1 MHAVLRLY
9 KVRYVRWKGD
19 LRRRRA
25 RYYSRFQSV
34 VMKKTVKKQ
43 LLMNKSGDEIQVAL
57 VEEGRL
63 AELVIERP
71 DSLRSIGDIYLGRVH
86 KVVEGLKAAFVDIG
100 QKSDGFLHFSD
111 VGTTT
116 EDYRALIEDDDDD
129 DENGDGENGEGD
141 DDVNGKM
148 ANRRPSRP
156 GDEKGA
162 VSGNGQKDGNGKAK
176 GDDRRRQSYT
186 QMIAGRLKADDSIL
200 VQVIKEPISN
210 KGARLT
216 SDITI
221 AGRFMVLLPFGGG
234 QIAVSRR
241 VVSRKERARLKKLVR
256 SMLPEGF
263 GAIIRTVA
271 ELQEEELLKK
281 DLEKLLV
288 KWEQIEE
295 KLKDAKPPQL
305 IFKEDTIISS
315 VLRDS
320 LTTDVTEVVANS
332 PVIHKETLNYIQ
344 WAAPEMEKNVTLYE
358 GNLPLFEGYGIA
370 KDVESIFSRKVWLK
384 SGGYIIIEHTEAM
397 VVVDVN
403 SGRYAAKREQEENS
417 LKTNL
422 EAAREI
428 VRQLRLRDIGGIIVV
443 DFIDMLDPKNSKK
456 VYDSMKNE
464 LRHDR
469 AKSNILPMS
478 DFGLMQITRERIR
491 PSLMQR
497 MGDQCPACGGS
508 GVVQARCTT
517 INQIERWLRKYALS
531 QKLIFQQLD
540 LHVSPTVAEPIRNV
554 DRNIE
559 LKWFL
564 QHMLFIQI
572 KPDESLRSDD
582 FRFSLRKNGKDIT
595 AEYSDL

>member
-1 MHAVLRLY
+1 
-9 KVRYVRWKGD
+9 
-19 LRRRRA
+19 
-25 RYYSRFQSV
+25 
-34 VMKKTVKKQ
+34 MKKTVKKQ

-116 EDYRALIEDDDDD
+116 EDYRALIEDDDEDE
-129 DENGDGENGEGD
+129 ENGNGEEEGNEPLKSQVSKERKPED
-141 DDVNGKM
+141 
-148 ANRRPSRP
+148 P
-156 GDEKGA
+156 GIPA
-162 VSGNGQKDGNGKAK
+162 SGNGQKNGNGRGRSNGAN
-176 GDDRRRQSYT
+176 RRRQSYT
-186 QMIAGRLKADDSIL
+186 QMIAGRLKANDSIL
-200 VQVIKEPISN
+200 VQVIKEPIGN
-210 KGARLT
+210 KGSRLT

-241 VVSRKERARLKKLVR
+241 VVARKERARLKKLVR

-271 ELQEEELLKK
+271 EHQEEELLKK

-288 KWEQIEE
+288 KWDQIEE

-320 LTTDVTEVVANS
+320 LTTDVMELVANS
-332 PVIHKETLNYIQ
+332 PAIHKETLSYIR
-344 WAAPEMEKNVTLYE
+344 WAAPEMEKNVTLYQ
-358 GNLPLFEGYGIA
+358 GKLPLFEGYGIA

-397 VVVDVN
+397 VVIDVN
-403 SGRYAAKREQEENS
+403 SGRYAAKKEQEENS

-443 DFIDMLDPKNSKK
+443 DFIDMLDPKNAKK
-456 VYDSMKNE
+456 VYDAMKNE

-497 MGDQCPACGGS
+497 MGDQCPACSGS
-508 GVVQARCTT
+508 GIVQARCTT
-517 INQIERWLRKYALS
+517 INQVERWLRKYALR
-531 QKLIFQQLD
+531 QKMNFQQLD
-540 LHVSPTVAEPIRNV
+540 LHVSPTVAKPLRDV
-554 DRNIE
+554 DRHIE
-559 LKWFL
+559 LKWFF
-564 QHMLFIQI
+564 QHMLFVRI
-572 KPDESLRSDD
+572 KSDESLRSDD
-582 FRFSLRKNGKDIT
+582 FRFYIRKSSKDVT
-595 AEYSDL
+595 AEYSEL

>member
-1 MHAVLRLY
+1 
-9 KVRYVRWKGD
+9 
-19 LRRRRA
+19 
-25 RYYSRFQSV
+25 
-34 VMKKTVKKQ
+34 MKKTVKKQ

-129 DENGDGENGEGD
+129 DENGNGENEED
-141 DDVNGKM
+141 DKRQNSGQQQGSAMK
-148 ANRRPSRP
+148 AP
-156 GDEKGA
+156 GAE
-162 VSGNGQKDGNGKAK
+162 NGQKNGNGRAK
-176 GDDRRRQSYT
+176 GNGADRRRQSYT
-186 QMIAGRLKADDSIL
+186 QMIAGKLKPNDSIL

-210 KGARLT
+210 KGSRLT

-241 VVSRKERARLKKLVR
+241 VVSRKERSRLKKLVR

-320 LTTDVTEVVANS
+320 LTTDVTELVANS
-332 PVIHKETLNYIQ
+332 QSIHKETLNYIR
-344 WAAPEMEKNVTLYE
+344 WAAPEMEKNVTLYQ
-358 GNLPLFEGYGIA
+358 GKLPLFEGYGIA

-397 VVVDVN
+397 VVIDVN
-403 SGRYAAKREQEENS
+403 SGRYAAKKEQEENS

-517 INQIERWLRKYALS
+517 INQVERWLRKYAL
-531 QKLIFQQLD
+531 QKKMIFQQLD
-540 LHVSPTVAEPIRNV
+540 LYVSPTVAEPLRST

-564 QHMLFIQI
+564 QHMLFVRI
-572 KPDESLRSDD
+572 KQDESLRSDD
-582 FRFSLRKNGKDIT
+582 FRFYVRKNSEDVT
-595 AEYSDL
+595 AEYSEL

>member
-1 MHAVLRLY
+1 
-9 KVRYVRWKGD
+9 
-19 LRRRRA
+19 
-25 RYYSRFQSV
+25 
-34 VMKKTVKKQ
+34 MKKSSNKQ
-43 LLMNKSGDEIQVAL
+43 LLMNKTGDEIQVAL

-63 AELVIERP
+63 VELIIERP
-71 DSLRSIGDIYLGRVH
+71 ESRRSIGDIYLGRVH

-111 VGTTT
+111 VGTTN

-129 DENGDGENGEGD
+129 ENGGVDDGDAD
-141 DDVNGKM
+141 DAPQDFRN
-148 ANRRPSRP
+148 
-156 GDEKGA
+156 GDEPAVGA
-162 VSGNGQKDGNGKAK
+162 TVKQAARSGSKKPSADEQERAEK
-176 GDDRRRQSYT
+176 RQSYT
-186 QMIAGRLKADDSIL
+186 QLIAAKLKPNDSIL
-200 VQVIKEPISN
+200 VQVIKEPISS
-210 KGARLT
+210 KGSRLT

-234 QIAVSRR
+234 QVAVSRR
-241 VVSRKERARLKKLVR
+241 VIARKERSRLKKLVR
-256 SMLPEGF
+256 SILPEGF

-271 ELQEEELLKK
+271 EDQEETLLKQ
-281 DLEKLLV
+281 DLEKLLA
-288 KWEQIEE
+288 KWTQIEE
-295 KLKDAKPPQL
+295 KLQDAAPPQL

-320 LTTDVTEVVANS
+320 LTSDVTEIVANS
-332 PVIHKETLNYIQ
+332 PLIHKETLNYIQ
-344 WAAPEMEKNVTLYE
+344 WAAPEMVKNVTFYQ
-358 GNLPLFEGYGIA
+358 GKLPLFEGYGIA

-422 EAAREI
+422 EAAREV

-443 DFIDMLDPKNSKK
+443 DFIDMLDQKNAKK
-456 VYDSMKNE
+456 VYDSMKTE
-464 LRHDR
+464 LRNDR

-478 DFGLMQITRERIR
+478 DFGIMQITRERIR

-508 GVVQARCTT
+508 GVVQARFTT
-517 INQIERWLRKYALS
+517 INQIERWLRKYALQNS
-531 QKLIFQQLD
+531 MKFQQLD
-540 LHVSPTVAEPIRNV
+540 LYISPTVVEPLQNS
-554 DRNIE
+554 DMKTE

-564 QHMLFIQI
+564 QHLLFVQV

-582 FRFSLRKNGKDIT
+582 FRFYSRKNNKDIT
-595 AEYSDL
+595 AEYGDI

>member
-1 MHAVLRLY
+1 
-9 KVRYVRWKGD
+9 
-19 LRRRRA
+19 
-25 RYYSRFQSV
+25 
-34 VMKKTVKKQ
+34 MKKSMNKQ
-43 LLMNKSGDEIQVAL
+43 LLMNKIGDEIQVAL

-63 AELVIERP
+63 AELTIERP
-71 DSLRSIGDIYLGRVH
+71 ESRRSIGDIYLGRVH

-111 VGTTT
+111 VGTTS

-129 DENGDGENGEGD
+129 EAGVGEDGEGEGGEMPEIAD
-141 DDVNGKM
+141 APEPSVASAPVRPQQRNGGRKVQ
-148 ANRRPSRP
+148 ATEE
-156 GDEKGA
+156 EKA
-162 VSGNGQKDGNGKAK
+162 EK
-176 GDDRRRQSYT
+176 RQSYT
-186 QMIAGRLKADDSIL
+186 QMIAGKLKPNDSIL
-200 VQVIKEPISN
+200 VQVIKEPISS
-210 KGARLT
+210 KGSRLT

-234 QIAVSRR
+234 QVAVSRR
-241 VVSRKERARLKKLVR
+241 VVVRKERARLKKLVR

-271 ELQEEELLKK
+271 EHQEESLLKQ
-281 DLEKLLV
+281 DLEKLLA
-288 KWEQIEE
+288 KWVQIEE
-295 KLKDAKPPQL
+295 KLKDAAPPQL

-320 LTTDVTEVVANS
+320 LTSDVTEIVANS
-332 PVIHKETLNYIQ
+332 PVIYKETLNYIQ
-344 WAAPEMEKNVTLYE
+344 WAAPEMEKNVSLYQ
-358 GNLPLFEGYGIA
+358 GKLPLFEGYNIA

-456 VYDSMKNE
+456 VYDAMKTE
-464 LRHDR
+464 LRNDR

-478 DFGLMQITRERIR
+478 DFGIMQITRERIR

-497 MGDQCPACGGS
+497 MGDQCPACGGT
-508 GVVQARCTT
+508 GVVQARFTT
-517 INQIERWLRKYALS
+517 INQVERWLRKYALQQS
-531 QKLIFQQLD
+531 MKFQQLD
-540 LHVSPTVAEPIRNV
+540 LYVSPTVAEPLKNTEMKT
-554 DRNIE
+554 E

-564 QHMLFIQI
+564 QHMVFVRVKQ
-572 KPDESLRSDD
+572 DESLRSDD
-582 FRFSLRKNGKDIT
+582 FRFYSRKNNKDIT
-595 AEYSDL
+595 AEYGDL

>member
-1 MHAVLRLY
+1 MN
-9 KVRYVRWKGD
+9 
-19 LRRRRA
+19 
-25 RYYSRFQSV
+25 
-34 VMKKTVKKQ
+34 KQ
-43 LLMNKSGDEIQVAL
+43 LLMNKIGDEIQVAL

-63 AELVIERP
+63 AELTIERP
-71 DSLRSIGDIYLGRVH
+71 ESRRSIGDIYLGRVH

-111 VGTTT
+111 VGTTN

-129 DENGDGENGEGD
+129 ESVSSDDGDGDAVEVAATAGSGDPPAAGPHARGPQRNGGRKGPVTEE
-141 DDVNGKM
+141 
-148 ANRRPSRP
+148 
-156 GDEKGA
+156 EKA
-162 VSGNGQKDGNGKAK
+162 EK
-176 GDDRRRQSYT
+176 RQSYT
-186 QMIAGRLKADDSIL
+186 QMIAGKLKPNDSIL
-200 VQVIKEPISN
+200 VQVIKEPISS
-210 KGARLT
+210 KGSRLT

-234 QIAVSRR
+234 QVAVSRR
-241 VVSRKERARLKKLVR
+241 VVVRKERARLKKLVR

-271 ELQEEELLKK
+271 EQQEESLLKQ
-281 DLEKLLV
+281 DLEKLLT
-288 KWEQIEE
+288 KWVQIEE
-295 KLKDAKPPQL
+295 KLKDASPPQL

-320 LTTDVTEVVANS
+320 LTSDVTEIVANS
-332 PVIHKETLNYIQ
+332 PVIYKETLNYIQ
-344 WAAPEMEKNVTLYE
+344 WAAPEMEKNVSLYQ
-358 GNLPLFEGYGIA
+358 GKLPLFEGYSIA

-443 DFIDMLDPKNSKK
+443 DFIDMLDPKNAKK
-456 VYDSMKNE
+456 VHDAMKTE
-464 LRHDR
+464 LRNDR

-478 DFGLMQITRERIR
+478 DFGIMQITRERIR

-497 MGDQCPACGGS
+497 MGDQCPACGGT
-508 GVVQARCTT
+508 GVVQARFTT
-517 INQIERWLRKYALS
+517 INQIERWLRKYALQQS
-531 QKLIFQQLD
+531 MKFQQLD
-540 LHVSPTVAEPIRNV
+540 LYVSPTVAEPLRNTEMKT
-554 DRNIE
+554 E

-564 QHMLFIQI
+564 QHMVFVRVKQ
-572 KPDESLRSDD
+572 DESLRSDD
-582 FRFSLRKNGKDIT
+582 FRFYNRKNNKDIT
-595 AEYSDL
+595 AEYGEL

>member
-1 MHAVLRLY
+1 
-9 KVRYVRWKGD
+9 
-19 LRRRRA
+19 
-25 RYYSRFQSV
+25 
-34 VMKKTVKKQ
+34 MKKSLNKQ
-43 LLMNKSGDEIQVAL
+43 LLMNKTGDEIQVAL

-63 AELVIERP
+63 AELIIERP
-71 DSLRSIGDIYLGRVH
+71 ESRRSIGDIYLGRVH

-111 VGTTT
+111 VGTTS

-129 DENGDGENGEGD
+129 DTVVGAEDSDGD
-141 DDVNGKM
+141 DTVASAPAGTQPVAAEPSVKTAARSGGK
-148 ANRRPSRP
+148 RPS
-156 GDEKGA
+156 GDE
-162 VSGNGQKDGNGKAK
+162 QEKAEK
-176 GDDRRRQSYT
+176 RQSYT
-186 QMIAGRLKADDSIL
+186 QMIAGKLKPNDSIL
-200 VQVIKEPISN
+200 VQVIKEPISS
-210 KGARLT
+210 KGSRLT

-234 QIAVSRR
+234 QVAVSRR
-241 VVSRKERARLKKLVR
+241 VVVRKERTRLKKLVR

-271 ELQEEELLKK
+271 EDQEETLLKQ
-281 DLEKLLV
+281 DLEKLLA
-288 KWEQIEE
+288 KWTQIEE
-295 KLKDAKPPQL
+295 KLQDAVPPQL

-320 LTTDVTEVVANS
+320 LTSDVTEIVANS

-344 WAAPEMEKNVTLYE
+344 WAAPEMVKNVSLYQ
-358 GNLPLFEGYGIA
+358 GKLPLFEGYGIA

-443 DFIDMLDPKNSKK
+443 DFIDMLDQKNARK
-456 VYDSMKNE
+456 VYDSMKTE
-464 LRHDR
+464 LRNDR

-478 DFGLMQITRERIR
+478 DFGIMQITRERIR

-497 MGDQCPACGGS
+497 MGDQCPACGGT
-508 GVVQARCTT
+508 GVVQARFTT
-517 INQIERWLRKYALS
+517 INQIERWLRKYAL
-531 QKLIFQQLD
+531 QHPMKFQQLD
-540 LHVSPTVAEPIRNV
+540 LYVSPTVVEPLQNS
-554 DRNIE
+554 DMKTE

-564 QHMLFIQI
+564 QHLLFVQV

-582 FRFSLRKNGKDIT
+582 FRFYSRKNNKDIT
-595 AEYSDL
+595 AEYGDI

>member
-1 MHAVLRLY
+1 
-9 KVRYVRWKGD
+9 
-19 LRRRRA
+19 
-25 RYYSRFQSV
+25 
-34 VMKKTVKKQ
+34 MKKSSTKQ
-43 LLMNKSGDEIQVAL
+43 LLMNKTGDEIQVAL

-63 AELVIERP
+63 AELIIERP
-71 DSLRSIGDIYLGRVH
+71 ESRRSIGDIYLGRVH

-111 VGTTT
+111 VGTTN
-116 EDYRALIEDDDDD
+116 EDYRALIEDDEDD
-129 DENGDGENGEGD
+129 DENGGVEDGD
-141 DDVNGKM
+141 DDDAPQAARAGVEPAAG
-148 ANRRPSRP
+148 ANVKQAARSGSKTPSA
-156 GDEKGA
+156 DEQERAEK
-162 VSGNGQKDGNGKAK
+162 
-176 GDDRRRQSYT
+176 RQSYT
-186 QMIAGRLKADDSIL
+186 QMIAGKLKPNDSIL
-200 VQVIKEPISN
+200 VQVIKEPISS
-210 KGARLT
+210 KGSRLT

-234 QIAVSRR
+234 QVAVSRR
-241 VVSRKERARLKKLVR
+241 VIARKERSRLKKLVR

-271 ELQEEELLKK
+271 EDQEETLLKQ
-281 DLEKLLV
+281 DLEKLLA
-288 KWEQIEE
+288 KWTQIEE
-295 KLKDAKPPQL
+295 QLQDAAPPQL

-320 LTTDVTEVVANS
+320 LTSDVAEIVANS
-332 PVIHKETLNYIQ
+332 PVIYQETLNYIQ
-344 WAAPEMEKNVTLYE
+344 WAAPEMVKNVTFYQ
-358 GNLPLFEGYGIA
+358 GKLPLFEGYGIA

-422 EAAREI
+422 EAAREV

-443 DFIDMLDPKNSKK
+443 DFIDMLDQKNAKK
-456 VYDSMKNE
+456 VYDSMKAE
-464 LRHDR
+464 LRNDR

-478 DFGLMQITRERIR
+478 DFGIMQITRERIR

-497 MGDQCPACGGS
+497 MGDQCPACGGT
-508 GVVQARCTT
+508 GVVQARFTT
-517 INQIERWLRKYALS
+517 INQIERWLRKYAL
-531 QKLIFQQLD
+531 QHPMKFQQLD
-540 LHVSPTVAEPIRNV
+540 LYVSPTVVEPLQNS
-554 DRNIE
+554 DLKTE

-564 QHMLFIQI
+564 QHMLFVQV

-582 FRFSLRKNGKDIT
+582 FRFYNRKNNKDIT
-595 AEYSDL
+595 AEYGDI

>member
-1 MHAVLRLY
+1 
-9 KVRYVRWKGD
+9 
-19 LRRRRA
+19 
-25 RYYSRFQSV
+25 
-34 VMKKTVKKQ
+34 MKKSSNKQ
-43 LLMNKSGDEIQVAL
+43 LLMNKTGDEIQVAL

-63 AELVIERP
+63 VELIIERP
-71 DSLRSIGDIYLGRVH
+71 ESRRSIGDIYLGRVH

-111 VGTTT
+111 VGTTN
-116 EDYRALIEDDDDD
+116 EDYRALIEDDEDD
-129 DENGDGENGEGD
+129 DENGDPDDADGD
-141 DDVNGKM
+141 DVPQTARAGVESAAG
-148 ANRRPSRP
+148 ANVKQAARSGSKTPSA
-156 GDEKGA
+156 DEQERAEK
-162 VSGNGQKDGNGKAK
+162 
-176 GDDRRRQSYT
+176 RQSYT
-186 QMIAGRLKADDSIL
+186 QMIAGKLKPNDSIL
-200 VQVIKEPISN
+200 VQVIKEPISS
-210 KGARLT
+210 KGSRLT

-234 QIAVSRR
+234 QVAVSRR
-241 VVSRKERARLKKLVR
+241 VIARKERSRLKKLVR

-271 ELQEEELLKK
+271 EDQEETLLKQ
-281 DLEKLLV
+281 DLEKLLG
-288 KWEQIEE
+288 KWTQIEE
-295 KLKDAKPPQL
+295 KLQDAAPPQL

-320 LTTDVTEVVANS
+320 LTSEVAEIVANS
-332 PVIHKETLNYIQ
+332 PVIHQETLTYIQ
-344 WAAPEMEKNVTLYE
+344 WAAPEMVKNVVLYQ
-358 GNLPLFEGYGIA
+358 GKLPLFEGYGIA

-422 EAAREI
+422 EAAREV

-443 DFIDMLDPKNSKK
+443 DFIDMLDQKNAKK
-456 VYDSMKNE
+456 VYDSMKTE
-464 LRHDR
+464 LRNDR

-478 DFGLMQITRERIR
+478 DFGIMQITRERIR

-508 GVVQARCTT
+508 GVVQARFTT
-517 INQIERWLRKYALS
+517 INQIERWLRKYALQHS
-531 QKLIFQQLD
+531 MQFKQLD
-540 LHVSPTVAEPIRNV
+540 LYVSPTVIEPLQNS
-554 DRNIE
+554 DLKTE

-564 QHMLFIQI
+564 QHMLFVQV

-582 FRFSLRKNGKDIT
+582 FRFYSRKNNKDIT
-595 AEYSDL
+595 AEYGDI

>member
-1 MHAVLRLY
+1 
-9 KVRYVRWKGD
+9 
-19 LRRRRA
+19 
-25 RYYSRFQSV
+25 
-34 VMKKTVKKQ
+34 MKKSLNKQ
-43 LLMNKSGDEIQVAL
+43 LLMNKTGDEIQVAL

-63 AELVIERP
+63 AELIIERP
-71 DSLRSIGDIYLGRVH
+71 ESRRSIGDIYLGRVH

-111 VGTTT
+111 VGTTS

-129 DENGDGENGEGD
+129 DAAVGVDDTDSEGT
-141 DDVNGKM
+141 VNAVPAGSPPAAEPSMKTAARSGGK
-148 ANRRPSRP
+148 RPS
-156 GDEKGA
+156 GDE
-162 VSGNGQKDGNGKAK
+162 QEKAEK
-176 GDDRRRQSYT
+176 RQSYT
-186 QMIAGRLKADDSIL
+186 QMIAGKLKPNDSIL
-200 VQVIKEPISN
+200 VQVIKEPISS
-210 KGARLT
+210 KGSRLT

-234 QIAVSRR
+234 QVAVSRR
-241 VVSRKERARLKKLVR
+241 VVARKERSRLKKLVR

-271 ELQEEELLKK
+271 EDQEETLLKQ
-281 DLEKLLV
+281 DLEKLLA
-288 KWEQIEE
+288 KWTQIEE
-295 KLKDAKPPQL
+295 KLQDAVPPQL

-320 LTTDVTEVVANS
+320 LTSDVTEIVANS
-332 PVIHKETLNYIQ
+332 AVIHKETLNYIQ
-344 WAAPEMEKNVTLYE
+344 WAAPEMVKNVSLYQ
-358 GNLPLFEGYGIA
+358 GKLPLFEGYGIA

-443 DFIDMLDPKNSKK
+443 DFIDMLDQKNAKK
-456 VYDSMKNE
+456 VYDSMKTE
-464 LRHDR
+464 LRNDR

-478 DFGLMQITRERIR
+478 DFGIMQITRERIR

-497 MGDQCPACGGS
+497 MGDQCPACGGT
-508 GVVQARCTT
+508 GVVQARFTT
-517 INQIERWLRKYALS
+517 INQIERWLRKYALQHS
-531 QKLIFQQLD
+531 MKFQQLD
-540 LHVSPTVAEPIRNV
+540 LYVSPTVVEPLQNS
-554 DRNIE
+554 DLKTE

-564 QHMLFIQI
+564 QHLLFVQV

-582 FRFSLRKNGKDIT
+582 FRFYSRKNNKDIT
-595 AEYSDL
+595 AEYGDI

>member
-1 MHAVLRLY
+1 
-9 KVRYVRWKGD
+9 
-19 LRRRRA
+19 
-25 RYYSRFQSV
+25 
-34 VMKKTVKKQ
+34 MKKTVKKQ

-129 DENGDGENGEGD
+129 DENGNGDADADEEGKAGMKTQQEQKD
-141 DDVNGKM
+141 DT
-148 ANRRPSRP
+148 RRPSP
-156 GDEKGA
+156 A
-162 VSGNGQKDGNGKAK
+162 GNGQKNGGSRSKGNGASAGKD
-176 GDDRRRQSYT
+176 GDGRQSYT
-186 QMIAGRLKADDSIL
+186 QMIAGKLKTNDSIL

-210 KGARLT
+210 KGSRLT

-256 SMLPEGF
+256 SMLPDGF

-320 LTTDVTEVVANS
+320 LTTDVTELVANS
-332 PVIHKETLNYIQ
+332 QSIHKETLNYIQ
-344 WAAPEMEKNVTLYE
+344 WAAPEMEKNVFFYQ
-358 GNLPLFEGYGIA
+358 GKLPLFEGYGIA

-403 SGRYAAKREQEENS
+403 SGRYAAKKEQEENS

-422 EAAREI
+422 EASREV

-464 LRHDR
+464 LRQDR

-508 GVVQARCTT
+508 GIVQARCTT
-517 INQIERWLRKYALS
+517 INQIERWLRKYAL
-531 QKLIFQQLD
+531 QKKMVFQQLD
-540 LHVSPTVAEPIRNV
+540 LYVSSTVAEPLRDT

-559 LKWFL
+559 MKWFL
-564 QHMLFIQI
+564 QHLLFVRVKQ
-572 KPDESLRSDD
+572 DESLRSDD
-582 FRFSLRKNGKDIT
+582 FRFYARKNSADLT
-595 AEYSDL
+595 AEYGDL

>member
-1 MHAVLRLY
+1 
-9 KVRYVRWKGD
+9 
-19 LRRRRA
+19 
-25 RYYSRFQSV
+25 
-34 VMKKTVKKQ
+34 MKKSLNKQ
-43 LLMNKSGDEIQVAL
+43 LLMNKTGDEIQVAL

-63 AELVIERP
+63 AELIIERP
-71 DSLRSIGDIYLGRVH
+71 ESRRSIGDIYLGRVH

-129 DENGDGENGEGD
+129 DTAGSEESDGDEMAEGESLSAVVPEQNGKSSARSGAKRLPAPPPDGE
-141 DDVNGKM
+141 
-148 ANRRPSRP
+148 
-156 GDEKGA
+156 
-162 VSGNGQKDGNGKAK
+162 DGG
-176 GDDRRRQSYT
+176 RRQSYT
-186 QMIAGRLKADDSIL
+186 QMIAGKLKPNDSIL
-200 VQVIKEPISN
+200 VQVIKEPIST
-210 KGARLT
+210 KGSRLT

-234 QIAVSRR
+234 QVAVSRR
-241 VVSRKERARLKKLVR
+241 VIARKERSRLKKLVR
-256 SMLPEGF
+256 SMLPDGF

-271 ELQEEELLKK
+271 EMQEESLLKQ
-281 DLEKLLV
+281 DLEKLLA
-288 KWEQIEE
+288 KWTQIEE
-295 KLKDAKPPQL
+295 KLQDAVPPQL

-320 LTTDVTEVVANS
+320 LNADVTEIVANS
-332 PVIHKETLNYIQ
+332 PVIYKETLNYIQ
-344 WAAPEMEKNVTLYE
+344 WAAPEMEKNVTLYQ
-358 GNLPLFEGYGIA
+358 GKLPLFEGYSIA

-397 VVVDVN
+397 VVIDVN

-443 DFIDMLDPKNSKK
+443 DFIDMLDQKNAKK
-456 VYDSMKNE
+456 VYDSMRTE
-464 LRHDR
+464 LRNDR

-478 DFGLMQITRERIR
+478 DFGIMQITRERIR

-497 MGDQCPACGGS
+497 MGDQCPACGGT
-508 GVVQARCTT
+508 GVVQARFTT
-517 INQIERWLRKYALS
+517 INQIERWLRKYAL
-531 QKLIFQQLD
+531 QNTTKLQQLD
-540 LHVSPTVAEPIRNV
+540 LYVSPTVAEPLQQSEMNT
-554 DRNIE
+554 E

-564 QHMLFIQI
+564 QHLLFVRV

-582 FRFSLRKNGKDIT
+582 FRFYSRKNNKDIT
-595 AEYSDL
+595 AEYGDL

>member
-1 MHAVLRLY
+1 
-9 KVRYVRWKGD
+9 
-19 LRRRRA
+19 
-25 RYYSRFQSV
+25 
-34 VMKKTVKKQ
+34 MKKNVKKQ
-43 LLMNKSGDEIQVAL
+43 LLMNKTGDEIQVAL

-63 AELVIERP
+63 AELIIERP
-71 DSLRSIGDIYLGRVH
+71 ESMRSIGDIYLGRVH

-111 VGTTT
+111 VGTTS
-116 EDYRALIEDDDDD
+116 EDYRALVEDDDD
-129 DENGDGENGEGD
+129 DENAGDEGDEGDEEEDGEAPAEASAPQREPARPAGQQKSEQRQQPSGD
-141 DDVNGKM
+141 
-148 ANRRPSRP
+148 AA
-156 GDEKGA
+156 E
-162 VSGNGQKDGNGKAK
+162 
-176 GDDRRRQSYT
+176 RRQSYT
-186 QMIAGRLKADDSIL
+186 QMIAQKLKPNDSIL
-200 VQVIKEPISN
+200 VQVIKEPIST
-210 KGARLT
+210 KGSRLT

-241 VVSRKERARLKKLVR
+241 VVSRKERGRLKKLVR

-271 ELQEEELLKK
+271 EDQEETLLKQ
-281 DLEKLLV
+281 DLEKLLS
-288 KWEQIEE
+288 KWKQIEE
-295 KLKDAKPPQL
+295 KLQDAQPPQL

-320 LTTDVTEVVANS
+320 LTTDVTEIVANS
-332 PVIHKETLNYIQ
+332 NSIYNETLNYIQ
-344 WAAPEMEKNVTLYE
+344 WAAPDMVKNVSLHQ
-358 GNLPLFEGYGIA
+358 GKLPLFEGYGIA

-443 DFIDMLDPKNSKK
+443 DFIDMIDPKNSKK
-456 VYDSMKNE
+456 VYDSMKTE
-464 LRHDR
+464 LRNDR
-469 AKSNILPMS
+469 AKSNILPLS
-478 DFGLMQITRERIR
+478 DFGIMQITRERIR

-508 GVVQARCTT
+508 GVVQARFTT
-517 INQIERWLRKYALS
+517 INQIERWLRKYALQ
-531 QKLIFQQLD
+531 QKIPFQQLD
-540 LHVSPTVAEPIRNV
+540 LHVSPTVLEPMRNS
-554 DRNIE
+554 DMKTE
-559 LKWFL
+559 MKWFL
-564 QHMLFIQI
+564 QHLVFVRI
-572 KPDESLRSDD
+572 KADESLRSDD
-582 FRFSLRKNGKDIT
+582 FRFYNRKHSTDIT
-595 AEYSDL
+595 AEYN

>member
-1 MHAVLRLY
+1 
-9 KVRYVRWKGD
+9 
-19 LRRRRA
+19 
-25 RYYSRFQSV
+25 
-34 VMKKTVKKQ
+34 MKKSSNKQ
-43 LLMNKSGDEIQVAL
+43 LLMNKTGDEIQVAL
-57 VEEGRL
+57 VDEGRL
-63 AELVIERP
+63 VELIIERP
-71 DSLRSIGDIYLGRVH
+71 ESRRSIGDIYLGRVH

-111 VGTTT
+111 VGTTN
-116 EDYRALIEDDDDD
+116 EDYRALIEDDEDD
-129 DENGDGENGEGD
+129 DENGDDTPQPVRAGVDPAAGANVKQAARSGSKTPSAD
-141 DDVNGKM
+141 DQER
-148 ANRRPSRP
+148 A
-156 GDEKGA
+156 EK
-162 VSGNGQKDGNGKAK
+162 
-176 GDDRRRQSYT
+176 RQSYT
-186 QMIAGRLKADDSIL
+186 QMIAGKLKPNDSIL
-200 VQVIKEPISN
+200 VQVIKEPISS
-210 KGARLT
+210 KGSRLT

-234 QIAVSRR
+234 QVAVSRR
-241 VVSRKERARLKKLVR
+241 VIARKERSRLKKLVR

-271 ELQEEELLKK
+271 EDQEETLLKQ
-281 DLEKLLV
+281 DLEKLLA
-288 KWEQIEE
+288 KWTQIEE
-295 KLKDAKPPQL
+295 QLQNAAPPQL

-320 LTTDVTEVVANS
+320 LTSDVGEIVANS
-332 PVIHKETLNYIQ
+332 PVIYQETLNYIQ
-344 WAAPEMEKNVTLYE
+344 WAAPEMVKNVTFYQ
-358 GNLPLFEGYGIA
+358 GKLPLFEGYGIA

-422 EAAREI
+422 EAAREV

-443 DFIDMLDPKNSKK
+443 DFIDMLDQKNAKK
-456 VYDSMKNE
+456 VYDSMKAE
-464 LRHDR
+464 LRNDR

-478 DFGLMQITRERIR
+478 DFGIMQITRERIR

-508 GVVQARCTT
+508 GVVQARFTT
-517 INQIERWLRKYALS
+517 INQIERWLRKYAL
-531 QKLIFQQLD
+531 QHPMKFQQLD
-540 LHVSPTVAEPIRNV
+540 LYVSPTVVEPLQNS
-554 DRNIE
+554 DLKTE

-564 QHMLFIQI
+564 QHMLFVQV

-582 FRFSLRKNGKDIT
+582 FRFYSRKNNKDIT
-595 AEYSDL
+595 AEYGDI

>member
-1 MHAVLRLY
+1 
-9 KVRYVRWKGD
+9 
-19 LRRRRA
+19 
-25 RYYSRFQSV
+25 
-34 VMKKTVKKQ
+34 MKKTVKKQ

-63 AELVIERP
+63 AELIIERP

-116 EDYRALIEDDDDD
+116 DDYRALIEDDDED
-129 DENGDGENGEGD
+129 DENGNGED
-141 DDVNGKM
+141 
-148 ANRRPSRP
+148 
-156 GDEKGA
+156 GDEEGDGAKGRA
-162 VSGNGQKDGNGKAK
+162 QRDQKGYSAKASAQENGQKNGGSRGNGN
-176 GDDRRRQSYT
+176 GSDRRRQSYT
-186 QMIAGRLKADDSIL
+186 QMIASKLKANDSIL

-210 KGARLT
+210 KGSRLT

-271 ELQEEELLKK
+271 EHQEEELLKK

-320 LTTDVTEVVANS
+320 LTTDVTELVANS
-332 PVIHKETLNYIQ
+332 PSIHKETLNYIQ
-344 WAAPEMEKNVTLYE
+344 WAAPEMEKNVTLYQ
-358 GNLPLFEGYGIA
+358 GKLPLFEGYGIA

-397 VVVDVN
+397 VVIDVN
-403 SGRYAAKREQEENS
+403 SGRYAAKKEQEENS

-456 VYDSMKNE
+456 VYDAMKNE

-517 INQIERWLRKYALS
+517 INQVERWLRKYALQ
-531 QKLIFQQLD
+531 QKLKFQQLD
-540 LHVSPTVAEPIRNV
+540 LYVSPTVAEPLREV

-559 LKWFL
+559 MKWFL
-564 QHMLFIQI
+564 QHMLFVRIR
-572 KPDESLRSDD
+572 PDESLRSDD
-582 FRFSLRKNGKDIT
+582 FRFYIRKNSKDIT
-595 AEYSDL
+595 AEYSEL

>member
-1 MHAVLRLY
+1 
-9 KVRYVRWKGD
+9 
-19 LRRRRA
+19 
-25 RYYSRFQSV
+25 
-34 VMKKTVKKQ
+34 MKKSSTKQ
-43 LLMNKSGDEIQVAL
+43 LLMNKTGDEIQVAL

-63 AELVIERP
+63 AELIIERP
-71 DSLRSIGDIYLGRVH
+71 ESRRSIGDIYLGRVH

-111 VGTTT
+111 VGTTN
-116 EDYRALIEDDDDD
+116 EDYRALIEDDEDD
-129 DENGDGENGEGD
+129 DENGDD
-141 DDVNGKM
+141 TPQAVW
-148 ANRRPSRP
+148 A
-156 GDEKGA
+156 GDEPDVVANVKQA
-162 VSGNGQKDGNGKAK
+162 ARSGSKAPSA
-176 GDDRRRQSYT
+176 DDQERAEKRQSYT
-186 QMIAGRLKADDSIL
+186 QIIAGKLKPNDSIL
-200 VQVIKEPISN
+200 VQVIKEPISS
-210 KGARLT
+210 KGSRLT

-234 QIAVSRR
+234 QVAVSRR
-241 VVSRKERARLKKLVR
+241 VIARKERSRLKKLVR

-271 ELQEEELLKK
+271 EDQEEALLKQ
-281 DLEKLLV
+281 DLEKLLA
-288 KWEQIEE
+288 KWTQIEE
-295 KLKDAKPPQL
+295 QLQDAAPPQL

-320 LTTDVTEVVANS
+320 LTSDVSEIVANS
-332 PVIHKETLNYIQ
+332 PVIYQETLNYIQ
-344 WAAPEMEKNVTLYE
+344 WAAPEMVKNVTFYQ
-358 GNLPLFEGYGIA
+358 GKLPLFEGYGIA

-422 EAAREI
+422 EAAREV

-443 DFIDMLDPKNSKK
+443 DFIDMLDQKNAKK
-456 VYDSMKNE
+456 VYDSMKAE
-464 LRHDR
+464 LRNDR

-478 DFGLMQITRERIR
+478 DFGIMQITRERIR

-508 GVVQARCTT
+508 GVVQARFTT
-517 INQIERWLRKYALS
+517 INQIERWLRKYAL
-531 QKLIFQQLD
+531 QHPMKFQQLD
-540 LHVSPTVAEPIRNV
+540 LYVSPTVVEPLQNS
-554 DRNIE
+554 DLKTE

-564 QHMLFIQI
+564 QHMLFVQV

-582 FRFSLRKNGKDIT
+582 FRFYSRKNNKDIT
-595 AEYSDL
+595 AEYGDI

>member
-1 MHAVLRLY
+1 
-9 KVRYVRWKGD
+9 
-19 LRRRRA
+19 
-25 RYYSRFQSV
+25 
-34 VMKKTVKKQ
+34 MKKNVKKQ
-43 LLMNKSGDEIQVAL
+43 LLMNKTGDEIQVAL

-63 AELVIERP
+63 AELIIERP
-71 DSLRSIGDIYLGRVH
+71 ESMRSIGDIYLGRVH

-111 VGTTT
+111 VGTTS
-116 EDYRALIEDDDDD
+116 EDYRALIEDDDDE
-129 DENGDGENGEGD
+129 ENGGDDGEGD
-141 DDVNGKM
+141 DEDDEEIDGASGSVTPM
-148 ANRRPSRP
+148 PREASRP
-156 GDEKGA
+156 ASQPRVEAK
-162 VSGNGQKDGNGKAK
+162 VSTPGEAEA
-176 GDDRRRQSYT
+176 RRQSYT
-186 QMIAGRLKADDSIL
+186 QMIASKLKPNDSIL
-200 VQVIKEPISN
+200 VQVIKEPIGT
-210 KGARLT
+210 KGSRLT

-241 VVSRKERARLKKLVR
+241 VVVRKERGRLKKLVR

-271 ELQEEELLKK
+271 EHQEESLLKQ
-281 DLEKLLV
+281 DLEKLLA
-288 KWEQIEE
+288 KWAQIEE
-295 KLKDAKPPQL
+295 KLQEATPPQL

-320 LTTDVTEVVANS
+320 LTSDVTEIVANS
-332 PVIHKETLNYIQ
+332 NSIYNETLNYIQ
-344 WAAPEMEKNVTLYE
+344 WAAPDMVKNVSLYQ
-358 GNLPLFEGYGIA
+358 GKLPLFEGYGIA

-443 DFIDMLDPKNSKK
+443 DFIDMIDPKNSKK
-456 VYDSMKNE
+456 VYDAMKTE
-464 LRHDR
+464 LRNDR
-469 AKSNILPMS
+469 AKSNILPLS
-478 DFGLMQITRERIR
+478 DFGIMQITRERIR

-497 MGDQCPACGGS
+497 MGDQCPACGGT
-508 GVVQARCTT
+508 GIVQARFTT
-517 INQIERWLRKYALS
+517 INQIERWLRKYALQ
-531 QKLIFQQLD
+531 QKMPFQQLD
-540 LHVSPTVAEPIRNV
+540 LHVSPTVLEPMRNS
-554 DRNIE
+554 DMKTE

-564 QHMLFIQI
+564 QHMVFVRITS
-572 KPDESLRSDD
+572 DESLRSDD
-582 FRFSLRKNGKDIT
+582 FRFYSRKAGADIT
-595 AEYSDL
+595 AEYN